1 MPLASSGT
9 LDVEVEDDLE
19 NVAVAVVDGLV
30 NVVSTDVCAVV
41 TYYSVRFVL
50 VCRCKKHLK
59 KIQNLRCKYRKSIF
73 DVF

>member
-41 TYYSVRFVL
+41 TY
-50 VCRCKKHLK
+50 
-59 KIQNLRCKYRKSIF
+59 
-73 DVF
+73 